1 MPVQSQHWRCR
12 CPKKPG
18 EDVSGIKTISPSERL
33 HSLTWIEQLFVIG
46 ETTLLEQPL
55 FALFCS
61 VKCPAS
67 IILKTY
73 DLAQKLKT
81 QATPIISGFHSPVEK
96 EVLITLLRGTVPII
110 VCPARS
116 IHKMRIP
123 AEWKVAIDDGRLL
136 ILSPFDEEQNRPT
149 RQTAE
154 LRNEMI
160 AHLASQVFIA
170 YAEPEGKTEAF
181 AQKLLANQCSVLTYN
196 SDLNNNLLEAGSKP
210 IQL

>member
-1 MPVQSQHWRCR
+1 MIR
-12 CPKKPG
+12 
-18 EDVSGIKTISPSERL
+18 TIPPTDNL
-33 HSLTWIEQLFVIG
+33 NNLTQIEKLTIIG
-46 ETTLLEQPL
+46 EPTLLEQSL

-73 DLAQKLKT
+73 DIAQRLKS
-81 QATPIISGFHSPVEK
+81 QATPVISGFHSPVEK

-116 IHKMRIP
+116 ILKMRIP
-123 AEWKVAIDDGRLL
+123 AEWTAAIDDGRLL
-136 ILSPFDEEQNRPT
+136 ILSPFAEEQNRPT

-170 YAEPEGKTEAF
+170 YAEPEGKTETF
-181 AQKLLANQCSVLTYN
+181 ARTLLASERKVLTF
-196 SDLNNNLLEAGSKP
+196 DTELNKNLLDAGSEL
-210 IQL
+210 IQV